1 MFFKKYLVAQKPNA
15 VKNQIV
21 TSLNNITSDVDT
33 AVSTPSPFK
42 ISTKLT
48 SVTPTPAGT
57 IVNTPNNKEPYIENV
72 EKIMSK
78 FKLKPIKIKYIIIA
92 SVIQTKKERPSVF
105 VIILDDVSSPNT

>member
-1 MFFKKYLVAQKPNA
+1 MKYLVAQKPNT

-21 TSLNNITSDVDT
+21 TSLNNITSEVDV
-33 AVSTPSPFK
+33 AISIPSPLK

-57 IVNTPNNKEPYIENV
+57 IVNTPNNKELYIENV

-78 FKLKPIKIKYIIIA
+78 FKLKPIKIKYTIIA

-105 VIILDDVSSPNT
+105 VIILADVSSPNT

>member
-1 MFFKKYLVAQKPNA
+1 MKYLVAQKPNT

-21 TSLNNITSDVDT
+21 TSLNNITSEVDV
-33 AVSTPSPFK
+33 AVSTPSPLK

-72 EKIMSK
+72 EKIISK

-92 SVIQTKKERPSVF
+92 PVIQTKKEIPSVF
-105 VIILDDVSSPNT
+105 VIILADVSSPNT

>member
-1 MFFKKYLVAQKPNA
+1 MKYLVAQKPNT

-21 TSLNNITSDVDT
+21 TSLNNITSDVDIPI
-33 AVSTPSPFK
+33 STPSLLK

-57 IVNTPNNKEPYIENV
+57 IVNTPSNKEPYIENV

-78 FKLKPIKIKYIIIA
+78 FKLKPIKIRYIIIA
-92 SVIQTKKERPSVF
+92 SVIQTKKERPKVF
-105 VIILDDVSSPNT
+105 VIILPDVSSPKT

>member
-1 MFFKKYLVAQKPNA
+1 MKYLVAQKPNT

-21 TSLNNITSDVDT
+21 TSLNNITSEVDV
-33 AVSTPSPFK
+33 AISIPSPLK

-72 EKIMSK
+72 EKIISK
-78 FKLKPIKIKYIIIA
+78 FKLRPIKIKYIIIA
-92 SVIQTKKERPSVF
+92 SVIQTKKEIPSVF
-105 VIILDDVSSPNT
+105 VIILADVSSPNT

>member
-1 MFFKKYLVAQKPNA
+1 MKYLVAQKPNT

-21 TSLNNITSDVDT
+21 TSLNNITSEVDV
-33 AVSTPSPFK
+33 AISIPSPLK

-57 IVNTPNNKEPYIENV
+57 MVNTPNNKELYIENV

-92 SVIQTKKERPSVF
+92 SVTQTKKERPSVF
-105 VIILDDVSSPNT
+105 VIILDDVSSLNT

>member
-1 MFFKKYLVAQKPNA
+1 MD
-15 VKNQIV
+15 I
-21 TSLNNITSDVDT
+21 
-33 AVSTPSPFK
+33 AVSTPSPLK

-48 SVTPTPAGT
+48 SVTPIPAGT
-57 IVNTPNNKEPYIENV
+57 IVNDPNNKELYTENV

-92 SVIQTKKERPSVF
+92 SVIQTKKERLSVF